1 MSREL
6 VSKEDY
12 MKRAEMIVIDD
23 WKYQGQNIKDFKT
36 LASLLKEAFKEHPL
50 FYAPEIGAGQHW
62 IRDYIDKDKGIYKN
76 KQQKR
81 TNARRSVNN
90 SYEDLLKICKR
101 KYALRILKDGLIK
114 ELIVNPNDMMLK
126 TPIATAFVESKSEQL
141 VCDYLVDFLDD
152 MVKGVMPGKRC
163 VTVYFNSPESFKEFT
178 KYIEI
183 TENIEETNDAQSDKA

>member
-6 VSKEDY
+6 VPIEDY
-12 MKRAEMIVIDD
+12 IKRAEMIVIDD
-23 WKYQGQNIKDFKT
+23 WKYEGQKIKDFKY
-36 LASLLKEAFKEHPL
+36 LASLLKESFKDNPH
-50 FYAPEIGAGQHW
+50 FYAPEIGAGRQW
-62 IRDYIDKDKGIYKN
+62 IRDYIDKEKGTYLN
-76 KQQKR
+76 KQQRK
-81 TNARRSVNN
+81 AKGRRSSNN
-90 SYEDLLKICKR
+90 SYDDLLKICKA

-178 KYIEI
+178 KHIEI